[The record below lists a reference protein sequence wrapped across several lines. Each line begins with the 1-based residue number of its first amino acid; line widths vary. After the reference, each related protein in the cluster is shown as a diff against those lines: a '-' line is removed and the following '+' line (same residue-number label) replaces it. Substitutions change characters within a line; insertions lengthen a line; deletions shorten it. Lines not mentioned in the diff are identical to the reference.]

1 MNVIELKGII
11 AQRFGVDMIT
21 TAAEDFKAYGVRF
34 KYHGNMYRATTDLT
48 IERVDGGCLVTD
60 DDTRHMENILR
71 GEEWDGEGRPPV
83 GCECEFN
90 AHERGWEKRSVL
102 YASKYTVLL
111 RTARDGD
118 PEEAF
123 TPEDL
128 KFRPI
133 RSEAEKKRDEAVAK
147 LTDAICGEVPDT
159 GMATAAN
166 YAVRAYDAIA
176 AGKIPHVH
184 IE

>member
-1 MNVIELKGII
+1 MKLIDILVQELPKLGGWADGVYCIEQSSEGRLFDV
-11 AQRFGVDMIT
+11 ADMDKDYLFNCHEFDLSDDWNESSIT
-21 TAAEDFKAYGVRF
+21 RKQYEDALADRKA
-34 KYHGNMYRATTDLT
+34 K
-48 IERVDGGCLVTD
+48 
-60 DDTRHMENILR
+60 
-71 GEEWDGEGRPPV
+71 WDGEGMPPV

-90 AHERGWEKRSVL
+90 AHERGWEKCSVL

-133 RSEAEKKRDEAVAK
+133 RSEADKKRTEAIHIIADLCRDSASNGHSGQLV
-147 LTDAICGEVPDT
+147 
-159 GMATAAN
+159 
-166 YAVRAYDAIA
+166 YDAIA
-176 AGKIPHVH
+176 AGKVPGIR

>member
-1 MNVIELKGII
+1 MTVIQLKAII
-11 AQRFGVDMIT
+11 ALKLGIPMNTIS
-21 TAAEDFKAYGVRF
+21 AEDFRAYGVRF
-34 KYHGNMYRATTDLT
+34 KYHCNMYRATTDFT
-48 IERVDGGCLVTD
+48 IEKVEGACLVTD
-60 DDTRHMENILR
+60 DDTRQMEKILR
-71 GEEWDGEGRPPV
+71 GEEWDGEGMPPV

-90 AHERGWEKRSVL
+90 AHERGWEKCSVL

-133 RSEAEKKRDEAVAK
+133 RSEADKKRTEAIHIIADLCRDSASNGHSGQLV
-147 LTDAICGEVPDT
+147 
-159 GMATAAN
+159 
-166 YAVRAYDAIA
+166 YDAIA
-176 AGKIPHVH
+176 AGKVPGIR